1 MYDCSYQAMQIQEK
15 NFYCFYKLTFPRKK
29 MFVMALIKGEI
40 LILLFSPKTNKQKE
54 RWQGHRNSCGQL
66 QRARPVA
73 KSCTGNLARV
83 ISSCFAKMMLSKI
96 RIFLK
101 RKKLTQHV

>member
-40 LILLFSPKTNKQKE
+40 LILLFSPKDKQICSLSIIFE
-54 RWQGHRNSCGQL
+54 G
-66 QRARPVA
+66 ARTA
-73 KSCTGNLARV
+73 EINYE
-83 ISSCFAKMMLSKI
+83 
-96 RIFLK
+96 
-101 RKKLTQHV
+101 KLLG